1 MYILFPKRGIQRA
14 ASETLALPGCHG
26 NKKYAAL
33 GGAASSVFSLGI
45 DDVPTAPAASLLPG
59 VGSFILPAVFNKNAR
74 SAARILPPILSN
86 KYQVDT
92 LMADASAI

>member
-33 GGAASSVFSLGI
+33 GGAAS
-45 DDVPTAPAASLLPG
+45 LLPG

-74 SAARILPPILSN
+74 SAARILPPILSR